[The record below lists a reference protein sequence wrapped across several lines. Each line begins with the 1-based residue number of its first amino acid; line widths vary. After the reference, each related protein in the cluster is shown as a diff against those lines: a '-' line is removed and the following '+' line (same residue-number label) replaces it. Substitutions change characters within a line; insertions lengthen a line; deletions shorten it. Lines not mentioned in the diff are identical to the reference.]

1 MPETKKKSA
10 STKRT
15 NTDESEVVAKK
26 KTTTKKRRRRRKK
39 HSSLLWIGLVV
50 AAIPCI
56 LVVYILFSALM
67 DTGKPIFGDRYENDL
82 NPAITEEQTNTIE
95 YNVKLI
101 ENVENVSLSLISST
115 LRITIDMNDA
125 LTVEDAKSIG
135 LKAADVVKQ
144 VLPYET
150 YFTQYGTRKMYDFE
164 IYVLDQ
170 RPSDTVTP
178 MINVLVHKT
187 GGIAD
192 VETQVLSE
200 SLNPEYVQQIEEER
214 KAAEEAAN
222 AESNGEAT
230 GETTE

>member
-10 STKRT
+10 STTKRT
-15 NTDESEVVAKK
+15 NTEETEVVAKK
-26 KTTTKKRRRRRKK
+26 TTTTKKRRRRRKK
-39 HSSLLWIGLVV
+39 HSSLLWIGLIV

-56 LVVYILFSALM
+56 LVVYILFSALV

-82 NPAITEEQTNTIE
+82 NPAITEEQTNSIE

-115 LRITIDMNDA
+115 LRITIDMNDS
-125 LTVEDAKSIG
+125 LTVEDAKAIG
-135 LKAADVVKQ
+135 LKAADVIKQ

-150 YFTQYGTRKMYDFE
+150 YFTQYGTKKMYDFE

-178 MINVLVHKT
+178 AINVLVHKT
-187 GGIAD
+187 GGIPEP
-192 VETQVLSE
+192 ETQVLTE
-200 SLNPEYVQQIEEER
+200 SLNPEYVQQLEEER
-214 KAAEEAAN
+214 KAAEEAAK
-222 AESNGEAT
+222 AEANGDT
-230 GETTE
+230 TTE